1 MILLIEDRA
10 KRQKLFMEDTNVNLE
25 IYSDI
30 LENCIDEK
38 YDKFLQGVLHDDFDF
53 TPYDVIITHKSAY
66 DKDNIKI
73 LDILKNHCKTH
84 KKSLVLFS
92 GGVDKNYYDNSNYEL
107 IITNSKV
114 FYSKNLQ
121 LFLESYRQNDHKLL
135 MLIYGER
142 YKLNIALNIF
152 ESLSLYIEKN
162 KDQETIN
169 YKKLIKAM
177 SKSKSKVDMDLLE
190 DIQFEFQIEKNKFNK
205 VAFENI
211 VALQKSLEQYIK
223 ESIENE

>member
-1 MILLIEDRA
+1 MILLIEDIA
-10 KRQKLFMEDTNVNLE
+10 KRQKIFMKDTNINLD

-38 YDKFLQGVLHDDFDF
+38 YDKFLQDVLHDDFDF
-53 TPYDVIITHKSAY
+53 TPYNVIVTHKSAY

-92 GGVDKNYYDNSNYEL
+92 GGVDKNYYDNLDYEL
-107 IITNSKV
+107 IVTNSKV

-121 LFLESYRQNDHKLL
+121 LFLESYRQNHHQLL

-162 KDQETIN
+162 KGQETIN
-169 YKKLIKAM
+169 YKKLVKAM
-177 SKSKSKVDMDLLE
+177 SEANVDIELLE

-211 VALQKSLEQYIK
+211 VTLQKNLEQYIK